1 MFGKKRR
8 GSKANRD
15 FFLGDWETP
24 KNNKQDKPNKT
35 SAVTDSLKTV
45 TPSARVKSKNK
56 QNGKKPMPRRAL
68 RDPALLTKKEVFEP
82 NEKAS
87 ASSFEKPKK
96 ETPSLIR
103 TALFSLRRLL
113 SKIAS
118 LFVVFADR
126 LSSGI
131 KALFVRKEIPL
142 TTPSPAEEKE
152 KETPQKKRSHLWQR
166 NVRGNRTVDSPEGRE
181 AGQKVLESL
190 DGMYG
195 VHQADIGK
203 TQAFSGVDWL
213 RYGILFLCIFGF
225 LFAGY
230 FVFSK
235 LYDYYRAWE
244 INSGLQEMVS
254 TPDFFAEEYLKK
266 ASVAVPSLT
275 PQDIMNGKTLQDSN
289 YQSGFTEE
297 EENLV
302 SKILQ
307 LKKINPDTVGWIT
320 IEGTVVNYP
329 VVHSNIKNYY
339 LHRDFYK
346 RVLSGG
352 TIYSDERNSAD
363 ITQNR
368 NTVIYGHNMNDGSMF
383 ASLHD
388 FSNASLFYNATIRIA
403 TESGIF
409 LYKPFSVH
417 ASNAYDNY
425 FETDFENDS
434 DFVQFCND
442 MQFMSLY
449 ETEYTFNENSQILTL
464 STCGDDVDTSEDRFA
479 VHAVLVQ
486 VIR

>member
-1 MFGKKRR
+1 MFGNKRR
-8 GSKANRD
+8 GTRSNRD

-24 KNNKQDKPNKT
+24 KSSKQDKPNKT
-35 SAVTDSLKTV
+35 SAATDSLKTV
-45 TPSARVKSKNK
+45 IPSERTETKNRRS
-56 QNGKKPMPRRAL
+56 GKTSMPRRAL
-68 RDPALLTKKEVFEP
+68 RDPSQLTKKEAFEP
-82 NEKAS
+82 KEKDS
-87 ASSFEKPKK
+87 VPTPEKPKK
-96 ETPSLIR
+96 KTPSVLGS
-103 TALFSLRRLL
+103 ALFSLRRLL
-113 SKIAS
+113 SRIAR
-118 LFVVFADR
+118 LFVLFAER
-126 LSSGI
+126 FSSGI
-131 KALFVRKEIPL
+131 KVLFTRKEVPL
-142 TTPSPAEEKE
+142 AEPFPEEKKE
-152 KETPQKKRSHLWQR
+152 KETPQKMRSHPWQR
-166 NVRGNRTVDSPEGRE
+166 NVQSKRAVVSPEGDKADQR
-181 AGQKVLESL
+181 ASESL
-190 DGMYG
+190 YGMHG
-195 VHQADIGK
+195 VRQADIGK
-203 TQAFSGVDWL
+203 AQAFSALDWL

-244 INSGLQEMVS
+244 INSGLLEMVS

-266 ASVAVPSLT
+266 ASVGVPSLT

-352 TIYSDERNSAD
+352 TIYTDERNSAD

-388 FSNASLFYNATIRIA
+388 FSNSSLFYNATIRIA

-409 LYKPFSVH
+409 IYKPFSVH

-464 STCGDDVDTSEDRFA
+464 STCGDDDNSSEDRFA